1 MNNHDSHRRT
11 HAHAHAHAMFDTQS
25 VPWKDLVKHQRFE
38 TARELCLPLPW
49 LLAAVVCGQ
58 QASAVGVTGLAQWG
72 WIAAMGIAVIYVFML
87 GLRVAHNAFHGTL
100 GLTRSGDHWVMG
112 VISVMMLGS
121 SHAINYTHMYHHKH
135 CMEKG
140 DVEGELAT
148 LPFWRAL
155 LKSPIYPV
163 YIHIAALR
171 DAPVM
176 QKRWILA
183 ELAASVLVQCV
194 MLVWFESP
202 VYMLYSL
209 MMLVANLS
217 APMVGIW
224 AVHRQCEA
232 APVDARS
239 CRSRVINFLTC
250 GMFYHAEHHLF
261 PAVPTRHLAELAKR
275 IDATGVRFLGVTEF
289 G

>member
-1 MNNHDSHRRT
+1 MNNLDSHRHS
-11 HAHAHAHAMFDTQS
+11 HAHAHAHALLDTQS
-25 VPWKDLVKHQRFE
+25 VRWKDLVKYQRFE

-49 LLAAVVCGQ
+49 LAVVCGQ
-58 QASAVGVTGLAQWG
+58 QAMAVGATGSVQWG
-72 WIAAMGIAVIYVFML
+72 WIVAMGIAVIYVFML

-100 GLTRSGDHWVMG
+100 GLTPSGDHWVMG

-135 CMEKG
+135 CMQIG

-148 LPFWRAL
+148 LPFGRAL
-155 LKSPIYPV
+155 FKSPIYPV
-163 YIHIAALR
+163 YIHIVALR
-171 DAPVM
+171 DAPKL

-183 ELAASVLVQCV
+183 ELAVSALLQCM

-202 VYMLYSL
+202 VYGLYSL

-224 AVHRQCEA
+224 AVHRQCEGSA
-232 APVDARS
+232 VNARS
-239 CRSRVINFLTC
+239 CRSRVVNFLTC

-261 PAVPTRHLAELAKR
+261 PAVPTRHLAELAMR
-275 IDATGVRFLGVTEF
+275 IDATGVRFLGVTEL

>member
-1 MNNHDSHRRT
+1 MNNHLAHHHIHSH
-11 HAHAHAHAMFDTQS
+11 AQPVFDTQS
-25 VPWKDLVKHQRFE
+25 VPWKDLVEYQRFE

-49 LLAAVVCGQ
+49 LLAAVFCGQ
-58 QASAVGVTGLAQWG
+58 QIAADMTGWALWG
-72 WIAAMGIAVIYVFML
+72 WIAALGVAVIYVFML

-100 GLTRSGDHWVMG
+100 GLSRRGDNWVMLL
-112 VISVMMLGS
+112 ISVMMLGS

-155 LKSPIYPV
+155 IKSPIYPF
-163 YIHIAALR
+163 YIHIVALR
-171 DAPVM
+171 AAPIA
-176 QKRWILA
+176 QKRWIQA
-183 ELAASVLVQCV
+183 ELAASVLVQGTLLLWC
-194 MLVWFESP
+194 ESP
-202 VYMLYSL
+202 VLMLYSL
-209 MMLVANLS
+209 MMLVANVS

-224 AVHRQCEA
+224 AVHRQCEGS
-232 APVDARS
+232 PVNARS
-239 CRSRVINFLTC
+239 CRSRVMNLLTC

-261 PAVPTRHLAELAKR
+261 PAVPTRHLAELAER
-275 IDATGVRFLGVTEF
+275 IDATGVTFLGVTEF

>member
-1 MNNHDSHRRT
+1 MNNHDSHRHT
-11 HAHAHAHAMFDTQS
+11 HPAFDTQS

-38 TARELCLPLPW
+38 TVRELCLPLPW

-58 QASAVGVTGLAQWG
+58 QASVEGVTGFAQWG

-121 SHAINYTHMYHHKH
+121 SHAINYTHMHHHKH

-140 DVEGELAT
+140 DVEGELAS

-155 LKSPIYPV
+155 LKSPIYPI

-171 DAPVM
+171 DAPLV

-183 ELAASVLVQCV
+183 ELAVSVLVQCV
-194 MLVWFESP
+194 MLVWLESP
-202 VYMLYSL
+202 VYALYSS

-224 AVHRQCEA
+224 AVHRQCEGSPA
-232 APVDARS
+232 NSRS
-239 CRSRVINFLTC
+239 CRSPAINFLTG

-275 IDATGVRFLGVTEF
+275 IDATGVKFLEVAERLPG
-289 G
+289 

>member
-1 MNNHDSHRRT
+1 MSNHE
-11 HAHAHAHAMFDTQS
+11 AHAHSHIHHHAGFDTHS
-25 VPWKDLVKHQRFE
+25 VPWRDLVPHQRFE

-49 LLAAVVCGQ
+49 LLAAVACGH
-58 QASAVGVTGLAQWG
+58 QASAADAAGWVPWG
-72 WIAAMGIAVIYVFML
+72 WTVLMGIAVIFVFML

-100 GLTRSGDHWVMG
+100 GLTRRGDHWVMAA
-112 VISVMMLGS
+112 ISVMMLGS

-140 DVEGELAT
+140 DVEGELAA

-155 LKSPIYPV
+155 LKSPIYPF
-163 YIHIAALR
+163 YIHIVALR
-171 DAPVM
+171 DAPVT
-176 QKRWILA
+176 QKRWVQA
-183 ELAASVLVQCV
+183 ELCVSLLVQCV
-194 MLVWFESP
+194 MLVWLESS
-202 VYMLYSL
+202 VYALYGS

-224 AVHRQCEA
+224 AVHRGCEGS
-232 APVDARS
+232 PTDARS
-239 CRSRVINFLTC
+239 CRSPVVNFLTC

-275 IDATGVRFLGVTEF
+275 IDATGVRFLGVTDL